1 MRRYVCEHVG
11 RQQTRV
17 WSKQQRTS
25 PKVHVSASGATTPT
39 SWCCCIVPKL
49 SESRS
54 SFHTLQTAAITRWWT
69 HKCSVTF
76 KTIGQSR
83 AEPPQTPPARPR
95 TPEGRQTGGA
105 SWRRKDGGRGAPVFR
120 EDLLPRPYVG
130 VQTHILPVR
139 TKPEPTGYR
148 RRCSVTVAVQ
158 NGSNT
163 TWKH

>member
-1 MRRYVCEHVG
+1 MRHYVCEHVG
-11 RQQTRV
+11 RQQTRA

-25 PKVHVSASGATTPT
+25 PKVHVLASGATTPT

-49 SESRS
+49 LESRS

-83 AEPPQTPPARPR
+83 AEPPGNPPARPR
-95 TPEGRQTGGA
+95 TPEGRQRSPTHV
-105 SWRRKDGGRGAPVFR
+105 RQGAPAGEGRTADEELQCSVKTCYPVHMC
-120 EDLLPRPYVG
+120 LCSYQQG

-139 TKPEPTGYR
+139 TKPELTSY
-148 RRCSVTVAVQ
+148 
-158 NGSNT
+158 
-163 TWKH
+163 